1 MNNTQMLKSTR
12 LEKAKAIS
20 VLVVVISFA
29 AMLFSSYSERKKQV
43 KTSDY
48 VESSRFVNSGIGAA
62 EAGDLD
68 AAIALYGQ
76 AIMKYPDNS
85 SGYQFMGYAQYLKF
99 SKNKTDKAVLN
110 LAEANLK
117 RAVEIDPGNK
127 WAHYN
132 YAIVLWAAGDRNKA
146 VGEIKSLLLLDPT
159 FKKNIK
165 RDGQFK
171 QFYSLDEFKL
181 LVNN

>member
-1 MNNTQMLKSTR
+1 MNKTQMLKSSL

-29 AMLFSSYSERKKQV
+29 TMLFSSYSERKKQV

-68 AAIALYGQ
+68 AAISLYGQ
-76 AIMKYPDNS
+76 AILKYADNS
-85 SGYQFMGYAQYLKF
+85 SAYQFMGYAQYLKF
-99 SKNKTDKAVLN
+99 FKNKTDKAALN
-110 LAEANLK
+110 LAVTNLQ
-117 RAVEIDPGNK
+117 RAVEMDPGNK

-132 YAIVLWAAGDRNKA
+132 YSIVLWAAGDRDKA
-146 VGEIKSLLLLDPT
+146 VSEIKSLLLLDPT

-171 QFYSLDEFKL
+171 PFYSSDEFKL
-181 LVNN
+181 MVNN